1 MGHEI
6 NKWLK
11 GIIQQDQYNK
21 PTLSAFTRTFWQ
33 LKKPT
38 GKTGWNLSN
47 SAMIF
52 ICTKKKT
59 KNNRVEF
66 EMV

>member
-1 MGHEI
+1 MSHEI

-21 PTLSAFTRTFWQ
+21 PSLSALTRTFWQ
-33 LKKPT
+33 LKKPE
-38 GKTGWNLSN
+38 GKTGWNLSD
-47 SAMIF
+47 SAMKF
-52 ICTKKKT
+52 ICTKKKS
-59 KNNRVEF
+59 KNNKVQF